1 MNKAELIGNLVESN
15 IDSINSSINFTA
27 TLS

>member
-1 MNKAELIGNLVESN
+1 MNKAELIGNLVESD

>member
-1 MNKAELIGNLVESN
+1 MNKAELIGNLVESDS
-15 IDSINSSINFTA
+15 DSINSSINFTA